1 MQITKLVLDNF
12 SSYEGKTVF
21 DFTVKKKQPIILIG
35 GLNGAGKTSIF
46 TAIKIALYGPLAFGY
61 TSNNAFYSKKIRGFI
76 NDKAFQTQL
85 FSSGV
90 SIEIK
95 LKKERE
101 TKHYTIK
108 RNWIIVDSKIE
119 EEYSIY
125 EGSKLLEDSEKILF
139 ESFILNIIP
148 IELFEF
154 FLFDGEEVG
163 TIFSSDGYNKYVK
176 NALLTMCGIDDF
188 EILQHFCK
196 NYNGRIESAEEIE
209 LNNKYQDLLDRISE
223 AETAITACENTLAY
237 NEQEIASL
245 HTLIEQREAEFV
257 RSGGLPPEE
266 AKILEEEVIRYDKK
280 REHIAREIK
289 SFFEE
294 LMPFFI
300 MKDLIPQLNQQIKY
314 EEKASIHEYI
324 TNMISKEFIS
334 SIVEDKTPKD
344 NGISD
349 ALYEAIIKKFKVS
362 SGAFD
367 EMIFDLSKTEMGQI
381 LHLADKVTSFNSKE
395 FTKKIKEKDN
405 LVKKITSIRQKLK
418 NALSE
423 EDAKRYTDEIVNA
436 KHRIEILKLETIQ
449 KQNEK
454 VELDSKIQTLNS
466 ELSILKDKIR
476 ASTQDRHVLDL
487 STSISQMMER
497 LINNSMISIRKQ
509 LSQKIIENLQ
519 QIYRKDNLISI
530 IEISENFKFDLF
542 QEQQFTMNELKSLI
556 ANIGIK
562 EFFYVIGDESIR
574 RLCKY
579 FSVNEADDIETAII
593 SCGANDTELVLYKRI
608 ELHSLSKGE
617 RQIFI
622 LALYWAIIQI
632 SGKHIPFVID
642 TPYARID
649 ANHREEISS
658 KFFPNISSQVIILST
673 DEEITKDYY
682 KIIKPYIAKE
692 YLLQNNQSENKT
704 TVTNGYFFK
713 GE

>member
-61 TSNNAFYSKKIRGFI
+61 TGNNAFYSKKIRGFI
-76 NDKAFQTQL
+76 NDKAFQTQP
-85 FSSGV
+85 FTSGI

-95 LKKERE
+95 LKQERE
-101 TKHYTIK
+101 TKHYTIN
-108 RNWIIVDSKIE
+108 RNWSIIDSKIE

-125 EGSKLLEDSEKILF
+125 EGSKLLEESEKILF
-139 ESFILNIIP
+139 ETFILNIIP
-148 IELFEF
+148 IDLFEF

-196 NYNGRIESAEEIE
+196 NYNGRIESEEEKE
-209 LNNKYQDLLDRISE
+209 LNDKYQDLLNRI
-223 AETAITACENTLAY
+223 AETEESVTACKTTLTN

-245 HTLIEQREAEFV
+245 QTLIEQREAEFV

-266 AKILEEEVIRYDKK
+266 AKILEEKVNKYDKK
-280 REHIAREIK
+280 REHVAREIK
-289 SFFEE
+289 TFFEE

-300 MKDLIPQLNQQIKY
+300 MKDMIPQLSQQIKY

-324 TNMISKEFIS
+324 INMISKEFIS
-334 SIVEDKTPKD
+334 NIVADKTKKD

-349 ALYEAIIKKFKVS
+349 ALYEAIIKKFEVTN
-362 SGAFD
+362 GAFD
-367 EMIFDLSKTEMGQI
+367 DMIFDLSKTEMGQI
-381 LHLADKVTSFNSKE
+381 LHLADAVMSFDLKE
-395 FTKKIKEKDN
+395 LTKKIKEKN
-405 LVKKITSIRQKLK
+405 KLVKRITSIRQRLK

-436 KHRIEILKLETIQ
+436 KHKIELLEMESLQ
-449 KQNEK
+449 KQTEQKN
-454 VELDSKIQTLNS
+454 LSGKIQSLYS
-466 ELSILKDKIR
+466 ELSSLKEKIR
-476 ASTQDRHVLDL
+476 ASTQDKHVLDL
-487 STSISQMMER
+487 STSISLMMER
-497 LINNSMISIRKQ
+497 LINKSMISIRKQ

-530 IEISENFKFDLF
+530 IEISENFKFELF
-542 QEQQFTMNELKSLI
+542 QAQLFTMDELKSLI

-562 EFFYVIGDESIR
+562 GFFKVIGDESIR
-574 RLCKY
+574 RLCRY
-579 FSVNEADDIETAII
+579 FSMNEADNIENAII
-593 SCGANDTELVLYKRI
+593 SSDNDDEIELYKRI
-608 ELHSLSKGE
+608 DLNTLSKGE

-658 KFFPNISSQVIILST
+658 KFFPNISSQVVILST

-682 KIIKPYIAKE
+682 EIIKPFISKE
-692 YLLQNNQSENKT
+692 YLLTNNQSENKT
-704 TVTNGYFFK
+704 TVTNGYFF
-713 GE
+713 

>member
-12 SSYEGKTVF
+12 SSYEGQTVF

-61 TSNNAFYSKKIRGFI
+61 TGSNAFYSKKIRGFI
-76 NDKAFQTQL
+76 NDKAFQVQPFT
-85 FSSGV
+85 SGV

-95 LKKERE
+95 LKQERN
-101 TKHYTIK
+101 TKHYTIN
-108 RNWIIVDSKIE
+108 RNWSIIDSKIE
-119 EEYSIY
+119 EEYSVY
-125 EGSKLLEDSEKILF
+125 EGSKLLDESEKILF
-139 ESFILNIIP
+139 ETFILNIIP
-148 IELFEF
+148 IDLFEF

-196 NYNGRIESAEEIE
+196 NYNGRIESEEEKE
-209 LNNKYQDLLDRISE
+209 LNNRYQDLLDRIT
-223 AETAITACENTLAY
+223 ETEESLTACKATLTN

-245 HTLIEQREAEFV
+245 QTLIEQREAEFV

-266 AKILEEEVIRYDKK
+266 AKILEEEVNKYDKK

-300 MKDLIPQLNQQIKY
+300 MKDMIPQLSQQIKY
-314 EEKASIHEYI
+314 EEKASIHEYV

-334 SIVEDKTPKD
+334 NIVADKAKKD

-349 ALYEAIIKKFKVS
+349 AIYEAIIKKFEVAN
-362 SGAFD
+362 GAFD

-381 LHLADKVTSFNSKE
+381 LHLADSVTLFDSKE
-395 FTKKIKEKDN
+395 LTKKIKEKDK
-405 LVKKITSIRQKLK
+405 LVKRITSIRQRLK

-436 KHRIEILKLETIQ
+436 KHRIELLELESSQ
-449 KQNEK
+449 KETEQEN
-454 VELDSKIQTLNS
+454 LGLKIQSLNS
-466 ELSILKDKIR
+466 ELSSLKEKIR
-476 ASTQDRHVLDL
+476 ASTQDKHVLDL

-497 LINNSMISIRKQ
+497 LINKSMISIRKQ
-509 LSQKIIENLQ
+509 LSQRIIENLQ

-530 IEISENFKFDLF
+530 IDISENFKFDLF
-542 QEQQFTMNELKSLI
+542 QAQLFTMDELKSLI

-562 EFFYVIGDESIR
+562 EFFKVIGDESIR
-574 RLCKY
+574 RLCRY
-579 FSVNEADDIETAII
+579 FSLKEAEDIENAVI
-593 SCGANDTELVLYKRI
+593 SSDNGNEEIELYKRI
-608 ELHSLSKGE
+608 DLNTLSKGE

-658 KFFPNISSQVIILST
+658 KFFPNISSQVVILST
-673 DEEITKDYY
+673 DEEITRDYY
-682 KIIKPYIAKE
+682 EIIKPYIAKE
-692 YLLQNNQSENKT
+692 YLLRNDQSENKT
-704 TVTNGYFFK
+704 TVTNGYFF
-713 GE
+713 

>member
-61 TSNNAFYSKKIRGFI
+61 TGNNAFYSKKIRGFI
-76 NDKAFQTQL
+76 NDKAFQTQP
-85 FSSGV
+85 FTSGV

-95 LKKERE
+95 LKQERE
-101 TKHYTIK
+101 TKHYTIN
-108 RNWIIVDSKIE
+108 RNWSIIDSKIE

-125 EGSKLLEDSEKILF
+125 EGSKLLEESEKILF
-139 ESFILNIIP
+139 ETFILNIIP
-148 IELFEF
+148 IDLFEF

-196 NYNGRIESAEEIE
+196 NYNGRIESEEEKE
-209 LNNKYQDLLDRISE
+209 LNDKYQDLLNRI
-223 AETAITACENTLAY
+223 AETEESVTACKTTLTN

-245 HTLIEQREAEFV
+245 QTLIEQREAEFV

-266 AKILEEEVIRYDKK
+266 AKILEEEVNKYDKK

-289 SFFEE
+289 TFFEE

-300 MKDLIPQLNQQIKY
+300 MKDMIPQLSQQIKY
-314 EEKASIHEYI
+314 EEKTSIHEYI
-324 TNMISKEFIS
+324 INMISKEFIS
-334 SIVEDKTPKD
+334 NIVADKTKKD

-349 ALYEAIIKKFKVS
+349 ALYEAIIKKFEVTN
-362 SGAFD
+362 GAFD
-367 EMIFDLSKTEMGQI
+367 DMIFDLSKTEMGQI
-381 LHLADKVTSFNSKE
+381 LHLADAVTSFDSKE
-395 FTKKIKEKDN
+395 LTKKIKEKDK
-405 LVKKITSIRQKLK
+405 LVKRITSIRQRLK

-436 KHRIEILKLETIQ
+436 KHKIELLEMESLQ
-449 KQNEK
+449 KQTEQEN
-454 VELDSKIQTLNS
+454 LSGKIQSLYS
-466 ELSILKDKIR
+466 ELSSLKEKIR
-476 ASTQDRHVLDL
+476 ASTQDKHVLDL
-487 STSISQMMER
+487 STSISLMMER
-497 LINNSMISIRKQ
+497 LINKSMISIRKQ

-530 IEISENFKFDLF
+530 IEISENFKFELF
-542 QEQQFTMNELKSLI
+542 QAQLFTMDELKSLI

-562 EFFYVIGDESIR
+562 EFFKVIGDESIR
-574 RLCKY
+574 RLCRY
-579 FSVNEADDIETAII
+579 FSMNEADNIENAIL
-593 SCGANDTELVLYKRI
+593 SSDNDDEIELYKRI
-608 ELHSLSKGE
+608 DLNTLSKGE

-658 KFFPNISSQVIILST
+658 KFFPNIGSQVVILST

-682 KIIKPYIAKE
+682 EIIKPFISKE
-692 YLLQNNQSENKT
+692 YLLTNNQSENKT
-704 TVTNGYFFK
+704 TVTNGYFF
-713 GE
+713 

>member
-61 TSNNAFYSKKIRGFI
+61 TGNNAFYSKKIRGFI
-76 NDKAFQTQL
+76 NDKAFQVQHFT
-85 FSSGV
+85 SGI

-95 LKKERE
+95 LKQERE
-101 TKHYTIK
+101 TKHYTIN
-108 RNWIIVDSKIE
+108 RNWSIVDSRIE
-119 EEYSIY
+119 EEYTIY
-125 EGSKLLEDSEKILF
+125 EGNKLLEDSEKTLF

-148 IELFEF
+148 IDLFEF

-188 EILQHFCK
+188 EILHHFCK
-196 NYNGRIESAEEIE
+196 NYNGRIESQEEAK
-209 LNNKYQDLLDRISE
+209 LNSKYQEVLDKID
-223 AETAITACENTLAY
+223 ETEKAIEDCKTTLVN

-245 HTLIEQREAEFV
+245 NTLIEQREAEFV

-266 AKILEEEVIRYDKK
+266 AKALEEEVNTYDKK

-300 MKDLIPQLNQQIKY
+300 MKGMIPQLNQQIKY
-314 EEKASIHEYI
+314 EEKASIHEYV
-324 TNMISKEFIS
+324 TNMLSKDFIS
-334 SIVEDKTPKD
+334 NIVADKTQKD

-349 ALYEAIIKKFKVS
+349 ALYEAIIKRFEVS
-362 SGAFD
+362 NGVFN
-367 EMIFDLSKTEMGQI
+367 EIIFDLSKTEMGQI
-381 LHLADKVTSFNSKE
+381 ISLANAVSSFDSKE
-395 FTKKIKEKDN
+395 LTKKIKEKDS
-405 LVKKITSIRQKLK
+405 LVKMITSIRQRLK

-423 EDAKRYTDEIVNA
+423 EDAKKYTNEIVNA
-436 KHRIEILKLETIQ
+436 RHKIELLELESSQ
-449 KQNEK
+449 KQT
-454 VELDSKIQTLNS
+454 ELEELHTKIQALNT
-466 ELSILKDKIR
+466 ELSTLKEKIR
-476 ASTQDRHVLDL
+476 ASTQDKHVLDL

-497 LINNSMISIRKQ
+497 LIDNSMISIRKQ
-509 LSQKIIENLQ
+509 LSQKIIENLR

-542 QEQQFTMNELKSLI
+542 QAQMFTIAELKSLI
-556 ANIGIK
+556 ANIGVK
-562 EFFYVIGDESIR
+562 DFFKTVGDESIR
-574 RLCKY
+574 RLCRY
-579 FSVNEADDIETAII
+579 FSLSDANDMENAII
-593 SCGANDTELVLYKRI
+593 SCDTNDKVFELYKRI
-608 ELHSLSKGE
+608 ELNTLSKGE

-622 LALYWAIIQI
+622 LSLYWAIIQI

-649 ANHREEISS
+649 ANHREEISA
-658 KFFPNISSQVIILST
+658 KFFPNISNQVVILST

-682 KIIKPYIAKE
+682 EIIKPYISKE
-692 YLLQNNQSENKT
+692 YLLRNDQSENKT
-704 TVTNGYFFK
+704 TVTNGYFF
-713 GE
+713 

>member
-21 DFTVKKKQPIILIG
+21 DFTVKKKQPIVLIG

-61 TSNNAFYSKKIRGFI
+61 TGNNTFYSKKIKGFI
-76 NDKAFQTQL
+76 NDKAFQTQP
-85 FSSGV
+85 FTSGI

-95 LKKERE
+95 LKQERE
-101 TKHYTIK
+101 TKLYTIK
-108 RNWIIVDSKIE
+108 RNWRIIDSKIE

-125 EGSKLLEDSEKILF
+125 DGNKLLDNSEQTLF

-148 IELFEF
+148 IDLFEF

-188 EILQHFCK
+188 EILQHFCR
-196 NYNGRIESAEEIE
+196 NYNGRIESDEEKE
-209 LNNKYQDLLDRISE
+209 LNDSYHDLLNRI
-223 AETAITACENTLAY
+223 AETEDSISACKSVLIN
-237 NEQEIASL
+237 NEHEIASL

-257 RSGGLPPEE
+257 HSGGLPPEKVKE
-266 AKILEEEVIRYDKK
+266 LEDEVNKYDKK

-300 MKDLIPQLNQQIKY
+300 MKDMIPQLSQQIKY

-334 SIVEDKTPKD
+334 SIIAENTKKD

-349 ALYEAIIKKFKVS
+349 ALYEAIIKKFAVTN
-362 SGAFD
+362 GAFD
-367 EMIFDLSKTEMGQI
+367 EMIFDLSKTEMGQL
-381 LHLADKVTSFNSKE
+381 LHLADTVYSFDSKQL
-395 FTKKIKEKDN
+395 TKKIREKDK
-405 LVKKITSIRQKLK
+405 LVKKITSIRQSLK
-418 NALSE
+418 KALSE
-423 EDAKRYTDEIVNA
+423 EDAKRYTDEITNA
-436 KHRIEILKLETIQ
+436 KHRIELLELECSQ
-449 KQNEK
+449 KQTEEE
-454 VELDSKIQTLNS
+454 ELGLKMQSLNF
-466 ELSILKDKIR
+466 ELSSLKEKIR
-476 ASTQDRHVLDL
+476 ASTQDKHVLDL
-487 STSISQMMER
+487 SASISQMMER

-519 QIYRKDNLISI
+519 RIYRKDNLISI
-530 IEISENFKFDLF
+530 IDISENFKFDLF
-542 QEQQFTMNELKSLI
+542 QTQLFTMNELKSLI

-562 EFFYVIGDESIR
+562 EFLKVIGDESIR
-574 RLCKY
+574 RLCRY
-579 FSVNEADDIETAII
+579 FFIEKADDIESAII
-593 SCGANDTELVLYKRI
+593 SCDNDNEEIELYKRI
-608 ELHSLSKGE
+608 DLNTLSKGE

-682 KIIKPYIAKE
+682 EIIKPYISKE
-692 YLLQNNQSENKT
+692 YLLKNDQGENKT
-704 TVTNGYFFK
+704 TVTKGYFF
-713 GE
+713 

>member
-21 DFTVKKKQPIILIG
+21 DFTVKKKHPIILIG

-61 TSNNAFYSKKIRGFI
+61 TGNNAFYSKKIRGFI
-76 NDKAFQTQL
+76 NDKAFQTQP
-85 FSSGV
+85 FTSGI

-95 LKKERE
+95 LKQERE
-101 TKHYTIK
+101 TKHYTIN
-108 RNWIIVDSKIE
+108 RNWSIIDSKIE
-119 EEYSIY
+119 EEYSIF
-125 EGSKLLEDSEKILF
+125 EGSKLLEESEKILF
-139 ESFILNIIP
+139 ETFILNIIP
-148 IELFEF
+148 IDLFEF

-196 NYNGRIESAEEIE
+196 NYNGRIESEEEKE
-209 LNNKYQDLLDRISE
+209 LNDKYLDLLGRIV
-223 AETAITACENTLAY
+223 ETEESISACKITLTN

-245 HTLIEQREAEFV
+245 HTLIEQRESEFV

-266 AKILEEEVIRYDKK
+266 AKILEEEVNKYDKK

-294 LMPFFI
+294 IMPFFI
-300 MKDLIPQLNQQIKY
+300 MKDMIPQLSQQIKY
-314 EEKASIHEYI
+314 EEKASIREYI

-334 SIVEDKTPKD
+334 NIVADKTKKD

-349 ALYEAIIKKFKVS
+349 ALYEAIIKRFEVAN
-362 SGAFD
+362 GVYD

-381 LHLADKVTSFNSKE
+381 LHVAEIVSSFDSKE
-395 FTKKIKEKDN
+395 LTKKIKEKDK
-405 LVKKITSIRQKLK
+405 LVKRITSIRQRLK

-436 KHRIEILKLETIQ
+436 NHRIELLELESSQ
-449 KQNEK
+449 KETEQENLGIK
-454 VELDSKIQTLNS
+454 MQSLNS
-466 ELSILKDKIR
+466 ELNSIKEKIR
-476 ASTQDRHVLDL
+476 AITQDKHILDL
-487 STSISQMMER
+487 SSSISQMMER
-497 LINNSMISIRKQ
+497 LINKSMISIRKQ
-509 LSQKIIENLQ
+509 LSQKIIENLH

-542 QEQQFTMNELKSLI
+542 QAQLFKMDELKSLI
-556 ANIGIK
+556 ANIGIN
-562 EFFYVIGDESIR
+562 EFFKVIGEESIR
-574 RLCKY
+574 RLCRY
-579 FSVNEADDIETAII
+579 FSLEEADDVEKAII
-593 SCGANDTELVLYKRI
+593 SCDNVSEEIELYKRI
-608 ELHSLSKGE
+608 DLNTLSKGE

-658 KFFPNISSQVIILST
+658 KFFPNISSQVVILST

-682 KIIKPYIAKE
+682 EIIKPYISKE
-692 YLLQNNQSENKT
+692 YLLRNDQSENKT
-704 TVTNGYFFK
+704 TVTNGYFF
-713 GE
+713 

>member
-12 SSYEGKTVF
+12 SSYEGKTLF

-61 TSNNAFYSKKIRGFI
+61 TGNNAFYSKKIRGFI
-76 NDKAFQTQL
+76 NDKAFQTQP
-85 FSSGV
+85 FTSGI

-95 LKKERE
+95 LKQERE
-101 TKHYTIK
+101 TKHYTIN
-108 RNWIIVDSKIE
+108 RNWSIIDSKIE

-125 EGSKLLEDSEKILF
+125 EGNKLLEESEKILF
-139 ESFILNIIP
+139 ETFILNIIP
-148 IELFEF
+148 IDLFEF

-196 NYNGRIESAEEIE
+196 NYNGRIESEEEKE
-209 LNNKYQDLLDRISE
+209 LDDKYQNLLNRI
-223 AETAITACENTLAY
+223 AETEESVTACKTTITN

-245 HTLIEQREAEFV
+245 QTLIEQREAEFV

-266 AKILEEEVIRYDKK
+266 AKILEEEVNKYDKK
-280 REHIAREIK
+280 RELIAREIK

-300 MKDLIPQLNQQIKY
+300 MKDMIPQLSQQIKY

-324 TNMISKEFIS
+324 INMISKEFIS
-334 SIVEDKTPKD
+334 NIVADKTKKD

-349 ALYEAIIKKFKVS
+349 ALYEAIIKKFEVTN
-362 SGAFD
+362 GAFD

-381 LHLADKVTSFNSKE
+381 LHLADTVTSFDTKE
-395 FTKKIKEKDN
+395 LTKKIKEKDK
-405 LVKKITSIRQKLK
+405 LVKRITSIRQRLK

-436 KHRIEILKLETIQ
+436 KHRIELLELESSQ
-449 KQNEK
+449 KQTEQEDLS
-454 VELDSKIQTLNS
+454 VKIQSLNS
-466 ELSILKDKIR
+466 ELSSLKEKIR
-476 ASTQDRHVLDL
+476 ASTQDKHVLGL

-497 LINNSMISIRKQ
+497 LINKSMISIRKQ

-519 QIYRKDNLISI
+519 QIYRKENLISI
-530 IEISENFKFDLF
+530 IEISESFKFELF
-542 QEQQFTMNELKSLI
+542 QAQLFTMDELKSLI

-562 EFFYVIGDESIR
+562 EFFKVIGDESIR
-574 RLCKY
+574 RLCRY
-579 FSVNEADDIETAII
+579 FSLEETDGIESAVISSDNGNEEIE
-593 SCGANDTELVLYKRI
+593 LYKRI
-608 ELHSLSKGE
+608 DLNTLSKGE

-632 SGKHIPFVID
+632 SEKHIPFVID

-658 KFFPNISSQVIILST
+658 KFFPNISSQVVILST
-673 DEEITKDYY
+673 DEEITRDYY
-682 KIIKPYIAKE
+682 EIIKPYISKE
-692 YLLQNNQSENKT
+692 YLLRNDQSENKT
-704 TVTNGYFFK
+704 TVTKGYFF
-713 GE
+713 

>member
-61 TSNNAFYSKKIRGFI
+61 TGNNAFYSKKIRGFI
-76 NDKAFQTQL
+76 NDKAFQTQP
-85 FSSGV
+85 FTSGI

-95 LKKERE
+95 LKQERE
-101 TKHYTIK
+101 TKHYTIN
-108 RNWIIVDSKIE
+108 RNWSIIDSKIE

-125 EGSKLLEDSEKILF
+125 EGSKLLEESEKILF
-139 ESFILNIIP
+139 ETFILNIIP
-148 IELFEF
+148 IDLFEF

-196 NYNGRIESAEEIE
+196 NYNGRIESEEEKE
-209 LNNKYQDLLDRISE
+209 LNDKYQDLLNRI
-223 AETAITACENTLAY
+223 AETEESVTACKTTLTN

-245 HTLIEQREAEFV
+245 QTLIEQREAEFV

-266 AKILEEEVIRYDKK
+266 AKILEEEVNKYDKK

-289 SFFEE
+289 TFFEE

-300 MKDLIPQLNQQIKY
+300 MKDMIPQLSQQIKY

-324 TNMISKEFIS
+324 INMISKEFIS
-334 SIVEDKTPKD
+334 NIVADKTKKD

-349 ALYEAIIKKFKVS
+349 SLYEAIIKKFEVTN
-362 SGAFD
+362 GAFD
-367 EMIFDLSKTEMGQI
+367 DMIFDLSKTEMGQI
-381 LHLADKVTSFNSKE
+381 LHLADAVMSFDSKE
-395 FTKKIKEKDN
+395 LTKKIKEKN
-405 LVKKITSIRQKLK
+405 KLVKRITSIRQRLK

-436 KHRIEILKLETIQ
+436 KHKIELLEMESLQ
-449 KQNEK
+449 KQTEQEN
-454 VELDSKIQTLNS
+454 LSGKIQSLYS
-466 ELSILKDKIR
+466 EFSSLKEKIR
-476 ASTQDRHVLDL
+476 ASTQDKHVLDL
-487 STSISQMMER
+487 STSISLMMER
-497 LINNSMISIRKQ
+497 LINKSMISIRKQ

-530 IEISENFKFDLF
+530 IEISENFKFELF
-542 QEQQFTMNELKSLI
+542 QAQLFTMDELKSLI
-556 ANIGIK
+556 ANIGFK
-562 EFFYVIGDESIR
+562 EFFKVIGDESIR
-574 RLCKY
+574 RLCRY
-579 FSVNEADDIETAII
+579 FSMNEADNIENAII
-593 SCGANDTELVLYKRI
+593 SSDNDDEIELYKRI
-608 ELHSLSKGE
+608 DLNTLSKGE

-658 KFFPNISSQVIILST
+658 KFFPNISSQVVILST

-682 KIIKPYIAKE
+682 EIIKPFISKE
-692 YLLQNNQSENKT
+692 YLLTNNQSENKT
-704 TVTNGYFFK
+704 TVTNGYFF
-713 GE
+713 

>member
-12 SSYEGKTVF
+12 SSYEGQTVF
-21 DFTVKKKQPIILIG
+21 DFTVKEKQPIILIG

-61 TSNNAFYSKKIRGFI
+61 TGNNAFYSKKIRGFI
-76 NDKAFQTQL
+76 NDKAFQVQPFT
-85 FSSGV
+85 SGV

-95 LKKERE
+95 LKQERE
-101 TKHYTIK
+101 TKHYTIN
-108 RNWIIVDSKIE
+108 RNWSIIDSKIE
-119 EEYSIY
+119 EEYSVY
-125 EGSKLLEDSEKILF
+125 EGSKLLDESEKILF
-139 ESFILNIIP
+139 ETFILNIIP
-148 IELFEF
+148 IDLFEF

-196 NYNGRIESAEEIE
+196 NYNGRIESEEEKE
-209 LNNKYQDLLDRISE
+209 LNDKYQDLLNRI
-223 AETAITACENTLAY
+223 AETEESVTACKTTLTN

-245 HTLIEQREAEFV
+245 QTLIEQREAEFV

-266 AKILEEEVIRYDKK
+266 AKILEEEVNKYDKK

-289 SFFEE
+289 AFFEE

-300 MKDLIPQLNQQIKY
+300 MKDMIPQLSQQIKY

-324 TNMISKEFIS
+324 INMISKEFIS
-334 SIVEDKTPKD
+334 NIVADKTKKD

-349 ALYEAIIKKFKVS
+349 ALYEAIIKKFEVTN
-362 SGAFD
+362 GAFD
-367 EMIFDLSKTEMGQI
+367 DMIFDLSKTEMGQI
-381 LHLADKVTSFNSKE
+381 LHLADAVTSFDSKE
-395 FTKKIKEKDN
+395 LTKKIKEKDK
-405 LVKKITSIRQKLK
+405 LVKRITSIRQRLK

-436 KHRIEILKLETIQ
+436 KHRIELLEMESLQ
-449 KQNEK
+449 KQTEQEN
-454 VELDSKIQTLNS
+454 LSGKIQSLYS
-466 ELSILKDKIR
+466 ELSSLKEKIR
-476 ASTQDRHVLDL
+476 ASTQDKHVLDL
-487 STSISQMMER
+487 STSISLMMER
-497 LINNSMISIRKQ
+497 LINKSMISIRKQ

-530 IEISENFKFDLF
+530 IEISENFKFELF
-542 QEQQFTMNELKSLI
+542 QAQLFTMDELKSLI

-562 EFFYVIGDESIR
+562 EFFKVIGDESIR
-574 RLCKY
+574 RLCRY
-579 FSVNEADDIETAII
+579 FSMNEADNIENAII
-593 SCGANDTELVLYKRI
+593 SSDNDDEIELYKRI
-608 ELHSLSKGE
+608 DLNTLSKGE

-658 KFFPNISSQVIILST
+658 KFFPNISSQVVILST

-682 KIIKPYIAKE
+682 EIIKPFISKE
-692 YLLQNNQSENKT
+692 YLLTNNQSENKT
-704 TVTNGYFFK
+704 TVTNGYFF
-713 GE
+713 

>member
-61 TSNNAFYSKKIRGFI
+61 TGNNAFYSKKIRGFI
-76 NDKAFQTQL
+76 NDKAFQTQP
-85 FSSGV
+85 FTSGI

-95 LKKERE
+95 LKQERE
-101 TKHYTIK
+101 TKHYTIN
-108 RNWIIVDSKIE
+108 RNWSIIDSKIE

-125 EGSKLLEDSEKILF
+125 EGSKLLEESEKILF
-139 ESFILNIIP
+139 ETFILNIIP
-148 IELFEF
+148 IDLFEF

-196 NYNGRIESAEEIE
+196 NYNGRIESEEEKE
-209 LNNKYQDLLDRISE
+209 LNDKYQDLLNRI
-223 AETAITACENTLAY
+223 AETEESVTACKTTLTN

-245 HTLIEQREAEFV
+245 QTLIEQREAEFV

-266 AKILEEEVIRYDKK
+266 AKILEEKVNKYDKK

-289 SFFEE
+289 TFFEE

-300 MKDLIPQLNQQIKY
+300 MKDMIPQLSQQIKY

-324 TNMISKEFIS
+324 INMISKEFIS
-334 SIVEDKTPKD
+334 NIVADKTKKD

-349 ALYEAIIKKFKVS
+349 ALYEAIIKKFEVTN
-362 SGAFD
+362 GAFD
-367 EMIFDLSKTEMGQI
+367 DMIFDLSKTEMGQI
-381 LHLADKVTSFNSKE
+381 LHLADAVMSFDSKE
-395 FTKKIKEKDN
+395 LTKKIKEKDK
-405 LVKKITSIRQKLK
+405 LVKRITSIRQRLK

-436 KHRIEILKLETIQ
+436 KHKIELLEMESLQ
-449 KQNEK
+449 KQTEQ
-454 VELDSKIQTLNS
+454 ETLSGKIQSLYS
-466 ELSILKDKIR
+466 ELSSLKEKIR
-476 ASTQDRHVLDL
+476 ASTQDKHVLDL
-487 STSISQMMER
+487 STSISLMMER
-497 LINNSMISIRKQ
+497 LINKSMISIRKQ

-530 IEISENFKFDLF
+530 IEISENFKFELF
-542 QEQQFTMNELKSLI
+542 QAQLFTMDELKSLI

-562 EFFYVIGDESIR
+562 EFFKVIGDESIR
-574 RLCKY
+574 RLCRY
-579 FSVNEADDIETAII
+579 FSMNEADNIENAII
-593 SCGANDTELVLYKRI
+593 SSDNDDEIELYKRI
-608 ELHSLSKGE
+608 DLNTLSKGE
-617 RQIFI
+617 RQISI

-658 KFFPNISSQVIILST
+658 KFFPNISSQVVILST

-682 KIIKPYIAKE
+682 EIIKPFISKE
-692 YLLQNNQSENKT
+692 YLLTNNQSENKT
-704 TVTNGYFFK
+704 TVTNGYFF
-713 GE
+713 

>member
-61 TSNNAFYSKKIRGFI
+61 TGNNAFYSKKIRGFI
-76 NDKAFQTQL
+76 NDKAFQTQP
-85 FSSGV
+85 FTSGI

-95 LKKERE
+95 LKQERE
-101 TKHYTIK
+101 TKHYTIN
-108 RNWIIVDSKIE
+108 RNWSIIDSKIE

-125 EGSKLLEDSEKILF
+125 EGSKLLEESEKILF
-139 ESFILNIIP
+139 ETFILNIIP
-148 IELFEF
+148 IDLFEF

-196 NYNGRIESAEEIE
+196 NYNGRIESEEEKE
-209 LNNKYQDLLDRISE
+209 LNDKYQDLLNRI
-223 AETAITACENTLAY
+223 AETEESVTACKTTLTN

-245 HTLIEQREAEFV
+245 QTLIEQREAEFV

-266 AKILEEEVIRYDKK
+266 AKILEEKVNKYDKK
-280 REHIAREIK
+280 RERIAREIK
-289 SFFEE
+289 TFFEE

-300 MKDLIPQLNQQIKY
+300 MKDMIPQLSQQIKY

-324 TNMISKEFIS
+324 INMISKEFIS
-334 SIVEDKTPKD
+334 NIVADKTKKD

-349 ALYEAIIKKFKVS
+349 ALYEAIIKKFEVTN
-362 SGAFD
+362 GAFD
-367 EMIFDLSKTEMGQI
+367 DMIFDLSKTEMGQI
-381 LHLADKVTSFNSKE
+381 LHLADAVMSFDSKE
-395 FTKKIKEKDN
+395 LTKKIKEKDK
-405 LVKKITSIRQKLK
+405 LVKRITSIRQRLK

-436 KHRIEILKLETIQ
+436 KHKIELLEMESLQ
-449 KQNEK
+449 KQTEQ
-454 VELDSKIQTLNS
+454 ETLSGKIQSLYS
-466 ELSILKDKIR
+466 ELSSLKEKIR
-476 ASTQDRHVLDL
+476 ASTQDKHVLDL
-487 STSISQMMER
+487 STSISLMMER
-497 LINNSMISIRKQ
+497 LINKSMISIRKQ

-530 IEISENFKFDLF
+530 IEISENFKFELF
-542 QEQQFTMNELKSLI
+542 QAQLFTMDELKSLI

-562 EFFYVIGDESIR
+562 EFFKVIGDESIR
-574 RLCKY
+574 RLCRY
-579 FSVNEADDIETAII
+579 FSMNEADNIENAII
-593 SCGANDTELVLYKRI
+593 SSDNDDEIELYKRI
-608 ELHSLSKGE
+608 DLNTLSKGE

-658 KFFPNISSQVIILST
+658 KFFPNISSQVVILST

-682 KIIKPYIAKE
+682 EIIKPFISKE
-692 YLLQNNQSENKT
+692 YLLTNNQSENKT
-704 TVTNGYFFK
+704 TVTNGYFF
-713 GE
+713 

>member
-21 DFTVKKKQPIILIG
+21 DFTVDKNKPIVLIG

-61 TSNNAFYSKKIRGFI
+61 TGNNTFYSKKIKGFI
-76 NDKAFQTQL
+76 NDKAFQTQP
-85 FSSGV
+85 FSSGI
-90 SIEIK
+90 SIGIK
-95 LKKERE
+95 IKKERE
-101 TKHYTIK
+101 TKHYTIS
-108 RNWIIVDSKIE
+108 RNWSIIDSKIE
-119 EEYSIY
+119 EEYNIY
-125 EGSKLLEDSEKILF
+125 EGDTPLDYSEKILF
-139 ESFILNIIP
+139 ESYILSIIP
-148 IELFEF
+148 IDLFEF

-196 NYNGRIESAEEIE
+196 NYNGKVESEEEIE
-209 LNNKYQDLLDRISE
+209 LNERYQDLLECISE
-223 AETAITACENTLAY
+223 TEDSINNCADTIIT
-237 NEQEIASL
+237 NEQEISSL

-266 AKILEEEVIRYDKK
+266 VKKLEENELKYDKE

-289 SFFEE
+289 SYFEE
-294 LMPFFI
+294 LMPFYI
-300 MKDLIPQLNQQIKY
+300 MAESIPQLKQQIKY

-324 TNMISKEFIS
+324 TNMISREFIDT
-334 SIVEDKTPKD
+334 IVAEKTTDD
-344 NGISD
+344 NGISN
-349 ALYEAIIKKFKVS
+349 AIYEAIIKKFEVS
-362 SGAFD
+362 NGAYD

-381 LHLADKVTSFNSKE
+381 LHLADTVTSFDSRELIRKIRKKE
-395 FTKKIKEKDN
+395 R

-423 EDAKRYTDEIVNA
+423 EDAKRYTDEIVDA
-436 KHRIEILKLETIQ
+436 KHRIEILVLESSQ
-449 KQNEK
+449 KITEK
-454 VELDSKIQTLNS
+454 EELELKIQTLNS
-466 ELSILKDKIR
+466 ELKTIKEKIR
-476 ASTQDRHVLDL
+476 ESTQDKHVLDL
-487 STSISQMMER
+487 SSRISQMMER
-497 LINNSMISIRKQ
+497 IINDSMVSIRQQ
-509 LSQKIIENLQ
+509 LSMKIIENLQ

-530 IEISENFKFDLF
+530 IEISENFKFELF
-542 QEQQFTMNELKSLI
+542 QIQRFTMNELKSLI
-556 ANIGIK
+556 ANIGFK
-562 EFFYVIGDESIR
+562 EFIKLIGNKSIEK
-574 RLCKY
+574 LCK
-579 FSVNEADDIETAII
+579 FFALDSPDDIENKITTCDVGDEI
-593 SCGANDTELVLYKRI
+593 ELYKRI
-608 ELHSLSKGE
+608 DLNTLSKGE

-658 KFFPNISSQVIILST
+658 KFFPNISSQVVILST

-682 KIIKPYIAKE
+682 KIIKPFIAKE
-692 YLLQNNQSENKT
+692 YLLQNNQSENRT
-704 TVTNGYFFK
+704 TVTDGYFF
-713 GE
+713 

>member
-12 SSYEGKTVF
+12 SSYEGKNVF
-21 DFTVKKKQPIILIG
+21 DFTVKKKKPIILIG

-61 TSNNAFYSKKIRGFI
+61 TGNNSFYCKKIKGFI
-76 NDKAFQTQL
+76 NDKAFQVQPFT
-85 FSSGV
+85 SGI

-95 LKKERE
+95 LKQERE
-101 TKHYTIK
+101 TKHYTIT
-108 RNWIIVDSKIE
+108 RNWSIIDSKIE

-125 EGSKLLEDSEKILF
+125 KGSKLLEETEKILF
-139 ESFILNIIP
+139 ETFILNIIP
-148 IELFEF
+148 IDLFEF

-196 NYNGRIESAEEIE
+196 NYNGRIESDEEKK
-209 LNNKYQDLLDRISE
+209 LNDRYNDLLNRID
-223 AETAITACENTLAY
+223 ETEESIKSCKTTLTN
-237 NEQEIASL
+237 NEHEIASL
-245 HTLIEQREAEFV
+245 QTLIEQREAEFV

-266 AKILEEEVIRYDKK
+266 AKKLEEEVNKYDKK

-300 MKDLIPQLNQQIKY
+300 MKDIIPQLSQQIKY

-334 SIVEDKTPKD
+334 SIVKDKVKKD

-349 ALYEAIIKKFKVS
+349 TLYEAIIKKFEVTN
-362 SGAFD
+362 GAFD

-381 LHLADKVTSFNSKE
+381 LHLAETVTSFDTKE
-395 FTKKIKEKDN
+395 LTKKIKEKDQ
-405 LVKKITSIRQKLK
+405 LVKRITLIRQRLK

-423 EDAKRYTDEIVNA
+423 EDAKRYTDEIINA
-436 KHRIEILKLETIQ
+436 KHRIELLELESTQ
-449 KQNEK
+449 KQTEQEDLSVKNQ
-454 VELDSKIQTLNS
+454 SLNS
-466 ELSILKDKIR
+466 ELSSLKEKIR
-476 ASTQDRHVLDL
+476 ASTQDKHVLDL

-497 LINNSMISIRKQ
+497 LINKSMISIRKQ
-509 LSQKIIENLQ
+509 LSQRIIENLQ

-530 IEISENFKFDLF
+530 IDISENFKFDLF
-542 QEQQFTMNELKSLI
+542 QAQLFTMDELKSLI

-562 EFFYVIGDESIR
+562 EFFKVIGDESIR
-574 RLCKY
+574 RLCRY
-579 FSVNEADDIETAII
+579 FSLKEAEDIENAVI
-593 SCGANDTELVLYKRI
+593 SSDNGNEEIELYKRI
-608 ELHSLSKGE
+608 DLNTLSKGE

-658 KFFPNISSQVIILST
+658 KFFPNISSQVVILST
-673 DEEITKDYY
+673 DEEITRDYY
-682 KIIKPYIAKE
+682 EIIKPYIAKE
-692 YLLQNNQSENKT
+692 YLLRNDQSENKT
-704 TVTNGYFFK
+704 TVTNGYFF
-713 GE
+713 

>member
-21 DFTVKKKQPIILIG
+21 DFTVKKKQPIVLIG

-61 TSNNAFYSKKIRGFI
+61 TGNNAFYSKKIRGFI
-76 NDKAFQTQL
+76 NDKAFQIQPFT
-85 FSSGV
+85 SGI

-95 LKKERE
+95 LKQERE
-101 TKHYTIK
+101 TKHYTIN
-108 RNWIIVDSKIE
+108 RNWSIIDSKIE
-119 EEYSIY
+119 EEYTIY
-125 EGSKLLEDSEKILF
+125 EGNKLLEDSEKILF

-188 EILQHFCK
+188 EILHHFCK
-196 NYNGRIESAEEIE
+196 NYNGRIESQEEAELNSKYQGVLDIIEEIE
-209 LNNKYQDLLDRISE
+209 ESIR
-223 AETAITACENTLAY
+223 TCENTLAN

-245 HTLIEQREAEFV
+245 STLIEQREAEFV
-257 RSGGLPPEE
+257 RSGGLPQEE
-266 AKILEEEVIRYDKK
+266 ARILEENVNKYDKK
-280 REHIAREIK
+280 REHIAREVK

-300 MKDLIPQLNQQIKY
+300 MKDMIPQLNQQIKY

-324 TNMISKEFIS
+324 TNMISKEFIRN
-334 SIVEDKTPKD
+334 IVADKTPKD
-344 NGISD
+344 NGISN
-349 ALYEAIIKKFKVS
+349 ALYEAIIKRFEIS
-362 SGAFD
+362 NGAFD

-381 LHLADKVTSFNSKE
+381 ISLADAVSSFDSKE
-395 FTKKIKEKDN
+395 LTKKIKEKDR
-405 LVKKITSIRQKLK
+405 LVKRITSIRQRLK

-423 EDAKRYTDEIVNA
+423 EDAKRYKNEIVNA
-436 KHRIEILKLETIQ
+436 KHKIELLELESSQ
-449 KQNEK
+449 KQT
-454 VELDSKIQTLNS
+454 ELEELHIKIHALNT
-466 ELSILKDKIR
+466 ELSTLKEKIR
-476 ASTQDRHVLDL
+476 ASTQDKHVLDL

-497 LINNSMISIRKQ
+497 LIDNSMISIRKQ
-509 LSQKIIENLQ
+509 LSQKIIENLR

-542 QEQQFTMNELKSLI
+542 QAQMFTIAELKSLI
-556 ANIGIK
+556 VNIGVK
-562 EFFYVIGDESIR
+562 DFFKTVGDESIR
-574 RLCKY
+574 RLCRY
-579 FSVNEADDIETAII
+579 FSLNDADDIENAII
-593 SCGANDTELVLYKRI
+593 SCDTNDKVFELYKRI
-608 ELHSLSKGE
+608 ELNTLSKGE

-622 LALYWAIIQI
+622 LSLYWAIIQI
-632 SGKHIPFVID
+632 LGKHIPFVID

-649 ANHREEISS
+649 ANHREEISA
-658 KFFPNISSQVIILST
+658 KFFPNISSQVVILST

-682 KIIKPYIAKE
+682 EIIKPYISKE
-692 YLLQNNQSENKT
+692 YLLRNDQSENKT
-704 TVTNGYFFK
+704 TVTNGYFF
-713 GE
+713 

>member
-21 DFTVKKKQPIILIG
+21 DFTVKKKHPIILIG

-61 TSNNAFYSKKIRGFI
+61 TGNNAFYSKKIRGFI
-76 NDKAFQTQL
+76 NDKAFQTQP
-85 FSSGV
+85 FTSGI

-95 LKKERE
+95 LKQERE
-101 TKHYTIK
+101 TKHYTIN

-148 IELFEF
+148 IDLFEF
-154 FLFDGEEVG
+154 FLFDGEEVSR
-163 TIFSSDGYNKYVK
+163 IFSSDGYNKYVK

-209 LNNKYQDLLDRISE
+209 LNNKYQNLLDRIAE
-223 AETAITACENTLAY
+223 AEKAMTACENTLAD
-237 NEQEIASL
+237 NEQEIALL

-266 AKILEEEVIRYDKK
+266 AKILEEEVIKYDKK

-294 LMPFFI
+294 LMPFII
-300 MKDLIPQLNQQIKY
+300 MKDMIPQLSQQIQY

-324 TNMISKEFIS
+324 SNMISKEFIS
-334 SIVEDKTPKD
+334 SIVADKAEKD

-349 ALYEAIIKKFKVS
+349 ALYEAIIKKFEVS
-362 SGAFD
+362 NGAFD

-381 LHLADKVTSFNSKE
+381 LHLADTVTSFDTKE
-395 FTKKIKEKDN
+395 FTKKIKEKDK
-405 LVKKITSIRQKLK
+405 LVKRITSIRQRLK
-418 NALSE
+418 NTLSE
-423 EDAKRYTDEIVNA
+423 EDAKRYTDEILNA
-436 KHRIEILKLETIQ
+436 KHRIEILELETSQ
-449 KQNEK
+449 KQREK
-454 VELDSKIQTLNS
+454 AELDTKIQALNS
-466 ELSILKDKIR
+466 ELSSLKDKIR
-476 ASTQDRHVLDL
+476 ARTQDRHILDL
-487 STSISQMMER
+487 STSILQMMER

-542 QEQQFTMNELKSLI
+542 QAQLFTMDELKSLI
-556 ANIGIK
+556 SNIGIN
-562 EFFYVIGDESIR
+562 EFFKVISDESIQ

-579 FSVNEADDIETAII
+579 FSLNEVDDIEATII
-593 SCGANDTELVLYKRI
+593 SCDAKDTELELYKRI
-608 ELHSLSKGE
+608 DLNMLSKGE

-713 GE
+713 GD

>member
-61 TSNNAFYSKKIRGFI
+61 TGNNAFYSKKIRGYI
-76 NDKAFQTQL
+76 NDKAFQTQS

-95 LKKERE
+95 LKQERE

-125 EGSKLLEDSEKILF
+125 EESKLLEDSEKLLF

-209 LNNKYQDLLDRISE
+209 LNNRYQDLLDRIAE
-223 AETAITACENTLAY
+223 AEKTMTACENTLAD

-266 AKILEEEVIRYDKK
+266 AKILEAEVIKYDKK
-280 REHIAREIK
+280 RENIAREIK

-300 MKDLIPQLNQQIKY
+300 MKDMIPQLNQQIKY

-334 SIVEDKTPKD
+334 GIVAEKAKKD

-362 SGAFD
+362 NGAFD
-367 EMIFDLSKTEMGQI
+367 GMIFDLSKTEMGQI
-381 LHLADKVTSFNSKE
+381 LHLADTVTSFD
-395 FTKKIKEKDN
+395 TKNFSEKIKEKDN
-405 LVKKITSIRQKLK
+405 LVKRITSIRQKLK
-418 NALSE
+418 NALSV

-436 KHRIEILKLETIQ
+436 NHRIEILKLETIQ
-449 KQNEK
+449 KQSEK
-454 VELDSKIQTLNS
+454 AELDTKIQALNS
-466 ELSILKDKIR
+466 ELSSLKDKIR

-497 LINNSMISIRKQ
+497 LINNSMITIRKQ

-542 QEQQFTMNELKSLI
+542 QAQLFTMDELKSLI
-556 ANIGIK
+556 SNIGIN
-562 EFFYVIGDESIR
+562 EFFKVIGDESIR
-574 RLCKY
+574 RLCRY
-579 FSVNEADDIETAII
+579 FSLNEPDDIEAAVI
-593 SCGANDTELVLYKRI
+593 SCDAIDTELELYKRI
-608 ELHSLSKGE
+608 DLNMLSKGE

-713 GE
+713 GD

>member
-21 DFTVKKKQPIILIG
+21 DFTVKKKQPIVLIG

-61 TSNNAFYSKKIRGFI
+61 TGNNSFYSKKIKGFI
-76 NDKAFQTQL
+76 NDKAFQTQP
-85 FSSGV
+85 FTSGI

-95 LKKERE
+95 LKQERE
-101 TKHYTIK
+101 TKLYTIK
-108 RNWIIVDSKIE
+108 RNWSIIDSKIE
-119 EEYSIY
+119 EDYSIY
-125 EGSKLLEDSEKILF
+125 DGNKLLDNSEQILF

-148 IELFEF
+148 IDLFDF
-154 FLFDGEEVG
+154 FLFDGEEIG

-196 NYNGRIESAEEIE
+196 NYNGKIESDKEKE
-209 LNNKYQDLLDRISE
+209 LNDSYHDLLNRI
-223 AETAITACENTLAY
+223 AETEESISACKTALIN
-237 NEQEIASL
+237 NEQKIASL

-266 AKILEEEVIRYDKK
+266 AKKLEDEMNKYDKK

-300 MKDLIPQLNQQIKY
+300 MKDMIPRLSRQIKY

-334 SIVEDKTPKD
+334 SIIAENAKKD

-349 ALYEAIIKKFKVS
+349 ALYEAIIKKFAVTN
-362 SGAFD
+362 GVFD
-367 EMIFDLSKTEMGQI
+367 KMIFDLSKTEIGQI
-381 LHLADKVTSFNSKE
+381 LHLADTVSSFDSKE
-395 FTKKIKEKDN
+395 LTKKIREKN
-405 LVKKITSIRQKLK
+405 KLVKRITSIRQRLK
-418 NALSE
+418 KALSE
-423 EDAKRYTDEIVNA
+423 EDAKRYTDEITNA
-436 KHRIEILKLETIQ
+436 KHRIELLELECSQ
-449 KQNEK
+449 KQTEK
-454 VELDSKIQTLNS
+454 EELSLKVQSLNS
-466 ELSILKDKIR
+466 ELSSLKEKIR
-476 ASTQDRHVLDL
+476 ASTQDKHVLDL
-487 STSISQMMER
+487 SASISQMMER
-497 LINNSMISIRKQ
+497 LINTSMISIRKQ

-519 QIYRKDNLISI
+519 RIYRKDNLISI
-530 IEISENFKFDLF
+530 IDISENFKFDLF
-542 QEQQFTMNELKSLI
+542 QTQLFTMNELKSLI

-562 EFFYVIGDESIR
+562 EFLKVIGDESIR

-579 FSVNEADDIETAII
+579 FSIEKVDDIESATI
-593 SCGANDTELVLYKRI
+593 SCNNDNEEIELYKRI
-608 ELHSLSKGE
+608 DLNTLSKGE

-632 SGKHIPFVID
+632 SGKHIPFIID

-682 KIIKPYIAKE
+682 EIIKPYISKE
-692 YLLQNNQSENKT
+692 YLLKNDQGENKT
-704 TVTNGYFFK
+704 TVTKGYFF
-713 GE
+713 

>member
-61 TSNNAFYSKKIRGFI
+61 TGNNAFYSKKIRGFI
-76 NDKAFQTQL
+76 NDKAFQTQP
-85 FSSGV
+85 FTSGI

-95 LKKERE
+95 LKQERE
-101 TKHYTIK
+101 TKHYTIN
-108 RNWIIVDSKIE
+108 RNWSIIDSKIE

-125 EGSKLLEDSEKILF
+125 EGSKLLEESEKILF
-139 ESFILNIIP
+139 ETFILNIIP
-148 IELFEF
+148 IDLFEF

-196 NYNGRIESAEEIE
+196 NYNGRIESEEEKE
-209 LNNKYQDLLDRISE
+209 LNDKYQDLLNRI
-223 AETAITACENTLAY
+223 AETEESVTACKTTLTN

-245 HTLIEQREAEFV
+245 QTLIEQREAEFV
-257 RSGGLPPEE
+257 RSGGLPLEE
-266 AKILEEEVIRYDKK
+266 AKILEEEVNKYDKK

-289 SFFEE
+289 TFFEE

-300 MKDLIPQLNQQIKY
+300 MKDMIPQLSQQIKY

-324 TNMISKEFIS
+324 INMISKEFIS
-334 SIVEDKTPKD
+334 NIVADKTKKD

-349 ALYEAIIKKFKVS
+349 ALYEAIIKKFEVTN
-362 SGAFD
+362 GAFD
-367 EMIFDLSKTEMGQI
+367 DMIFDLSKTEMGQI
-381 LHLADKVTSFNSKE
+381 LHLADAVTSFDSKE
-395 FTKKIKEKDN
+395 LTKKIKEKDK
-405 LVKKITSIRQKLK
+405 LVKRITSIRQRLK

-436 KHRIEILKLETIQ
+436 KHKIELLEMESLQ
-449 KQNEK
+449 KQTEQEN
-454 VELDSKIQTLNS
+454 LSGKIQSLYS
-466 ELSILKDKIR
+466 ELSSLKEKIR
-476 ASTQDRHVLDL
+476 ASTQDKHVLDL
-487 STSISQMMER
+487 STSISLMMER
-497 LINNSMISIRKQ
+497 LINKSMISIRKQ

-530 IEISENFKFDLF
+530 IEISENFKFELF
-542 QEQQFTMNELKSLI
+542 QAQLFTMDELKSLI

-562 EFFYVIGDESIR
+562 EFFKVIGDESIR
-574 RLCKY
+574 RLCRY
-579 FSVNEADDIETAII
+579 FSMNEADNIENAII
-593 SCGANDTELVLYKRI
+593 SSENDDEIELYKRI
-608 ELHSLSKGE
+608 DLNTLSKGE

-682 KIIKPYIAKE
+682 EIIKPFISKE
-692 YLLQNNQSENKT
+692 YLLTNNQSENKT
-704 TVTNGYFFK
+704 TVTNGYFF
-713 GE
+713 

>member
-21 DFTVKKKQPIILIG
+21 DFTVKKKQPIVLIG

-61 TSNNAFYSKKIRGFI
+61 TGNNSFYSKKIKGFI
-76 NDKAFQTQL
+76 NDKAFQTQP
-85 FSSGV
+85 FTSGI

-95 LKKERE
+95 LKQERE
-101 TKHYTIK
+101 TKLYTIK
-108 RNWIIVDSKIE
+108 RNWSIIDSKIE
-119 EEYSIY
+119 EDYSIY
-125 EGSKLLEDSEKILF
+125 DGNKLLDNSEQILF

-148 IELFEF
+148 IDLFDF
-154 FLFDGEEVG
+154 FLFDGEEIG

-196 NYNGRIESAEEIE
+196 NYNGKIESDKEKE
-209 LNNKYQDLLDRISE
+209 LNDSYHDLLNRI
-223 AETAITACENTLAY
+223 AETEESISACKTALIN
-237 NEQEIASL
+237 NEQKIASL

-266 AKILEEEVIRYDKK
+266 AKKLEDEMNKYDKK
-280 REHIAREIK
+280 REHITREIK

-300 MKDLIPQLNQQIKY
+300 MKDMIPRLSRQIKY

-334 SIVEDKTPKD
+334 SIIAENAKKD

-349 ALYEAIIKKFKVS
+349 ALYEAIIKKFAVTN
-362 SGAFD
+362 GVFD
-367 EMIFDLSKTEMGQI
+367 KMIFDLSKTEIGQI
-381 LHLADKVTSFNSKE
+381 LHLADTVSSFDSKE
-395 FTKKIKEKDN
+395 LTKKIREKN
-405 LVKKITSIRQKLK
+405 KLVKRITSIRQRLK
-418 NALSE
+418 KALSE
-423 EDAKRYTDEIVNA
+423 EDAKRYTDEITNA
-436 KHRIEILKLETIQ
+436 KHRIELLELECSQ
-449 KQNEK
+449 KQTEK
-454 VELDSKIQTLNS
+454 EELSLKVQSLNS
-466 ELSILKDKIR
+466 ELSSLKEKIR
-476 ASTQDRHVLDL
+476 ASTQDKHVLDL
-487 STSISQMMER
+487 SASISQMMER
-497 LINNSMISIRKQ
+497 LINTSMISIRKQ

-519 QIYRKDNLISI
+519 RIYRKDNLISI
-530 IEISENFKFDLF
+530 IDISENFKFDLF
-542 QEQQFTMNELKSLI
+542 QTQLFTMNELKSLI

-562 EFFYVIGDESIR
+562 EFLKVIGDESIR

-579 FSVNEADDIETAII
+579 FSIEKVDDIESATI
-593 SCGANDTELVLYKRI
+593 SCNNDNEEIELYKRI
-608 ELHSLSKGE
+608 DLNTLSKGE

-632 SGKHIPFVID
+632 SGKHIPFIID

-682 KIIKPYIAKE
+682 EIIKPYISKE
-692 YLLQNNQSENKT
+692 YLLKNDQGENKT
-704 TVTNGYFFK
+704 TVTKGYFF
-713 GE
+713 

>member
-61 TSNNAFYSKKIRGFI
+61 TGNNAFYSKKIRGFI
-76 NDKAFQTQL
+76 NDKAFQIQPFT
-85 FSSGV
+85 SGV

-101 TKHYTIK
+101 TKHYTIN
-108 RNWIIVDSKIE
+108 RNWSIIDSKIE
-119 EEYSIY
+119 EEYTIY
-125 EGSKLLEDSEKILF
+125 EGNKLLEDPEKILF

-188 EILQHFCK
+188 EILHHFCK
-196 NYNGRIESAEEIE
+196 NYNGRIESQEEAELNSKYQEVLGKIDETEEEI
-209 LNNKYQDLLDRISE
+209 RI
-223 AETAITACENTLAY
+223 CENTLA
-237 NEQEIASL
+237 NNAQEIASL
-245 HTLIEQREAEFV
+245 NTLIEQREAEFV
-257 RSGGLPPEE
+257 RSGGLPQEE
-266 AKILEEEVIRYDKK
+266 ARILEEEVNKYDKK

-300 MKDLIPQLNQQIKY
+300 MKDMIPQLDRQIKY

-324 TNMISKEFIS
+324 TNMLSKEFIS
-334 SIVEDKTPKD
+334 NIVADRTKKD
-344 NGISD
+344 NGFSD
-349 ALYEAIIKKFKVS
+349 ALYEAIIKRFEVS
-362 SGAFD
+362 NGAFD

-381 LHLADKVTSFNSKE
+381 ISLADAVSSFDSKE
-395 FTKKIKEKDN
+395 LTKKIKEKDR
-405 LVKKITSIRQKLK
+405 LVKRITSIRQRLK

-423 EDAKRYTDEIVNA
+423 EDAKRYKNEIVNA
-436 KHRIEILKLETIQ
+436 KHKIELLELESSQ
-449 KQNEK
+449 KQT
-454 VELDSKIQTLNS
+454 ELEELYTKIQSFNT
-466 ELSILKDKIR
+466 ELSTLKEKIR
-476 ASTQDRHVLDL
+476 ASTQDKHVLDL

-497 LINNSMISIRKQ
+497 LIDNSMTSIRKQ
-509 LSQKIIENLQ
+509 LSQKIIENLR
-519 QIYRKDNLISI
+519 QIYRKDNLISV

-542 QEQQFTMNELKSLI
+542 QAQSFTIAELKSLVV
-556 ANIGIK
+556 NIGVK
-562 EFFYVIGDESIR
+562 EFFKTVGDESIR
-574 RLCKY
+574 KLCRY
-579 FSVNEADDIETAII
+579 FSLSDANDIENAII
-593 SCGANDTELVLYKRI
+593 SCDTNDKVFELYRRI
-608 ELHSLSKGE
+608 ELNTLSKGE

-622 LALYWAIIQI
+622 LSLYWAIIQI
-632 SGKHIPFVID
+632 SGRHIPFVID

-649 ANHREEISS
+649 ANHREEISA
-658 KFFPNISSQVIILST
+658 KFFPNISSQVVILST

-682 KIIKPYIAKE
+682 EIIKSYISKE
-692 YLLQNNQSENKT
+692 YLLRNDQSENKT
-704 TVTNGYFFK
+704 TVTNGYFF
-713 GE
+713 

>member
-21 DFTVKKKQPIILIG
+21 DFTVKKKQPIVLIG

-61 TSNNAFYSKKIRGFI
+61 TGNNAFYSKKIRGFI
-76 NDKAFQTQL
+76 NDKAFQTQP
-85 FSSGV
+85 FTSGI

-95 LKKERE
+95 LKQERE
-101 TKHYTIK
+101 TKRYTIN
-108 RNWIIVDSKIE
+108 RNWSIIDSKIE
-119 EEYSIY
+119 EEYTIY
-125 EGSKLLEDSEKILF
+125 EGNKLLEVSEKILF

-188 EILQHFCK
+188 EILHHFCK
-196 NYNGRIESAEEIE
+196 NYNGRIESQEEAELNSKYQEVLDKIEEIE
-209 LNNKYQDLLDRISE
+209 ESIRS
-223 AETAITACENTLAY
+223 CENTLAN

-245 HTLIEQREAEFV
+245 STLIEQREAEFV
-257 RSGGLPPEE
+257 RSGGLPQEE
-266 AKILEEEVIRYDKK
+266 AKILEENVNKYDKK
-280 REHIAREIK
+280 REHIAREVK

-300 MKDLIPQLNQQIKY
+300 MKDMIPQLNQQIKY

-324 TNMISKEFIS
+324 TNMISKEFIRN
-334 SIVEDKTPKD
+334 IVADKTQKD
-344 NGISD
+344 NGISN
-349 ALYEAIIKKFKVS
+349 ALYEAIIKRFEIS
-362 SGAFD
+362 NGAFN

-381 LHLADKVTSFNSKE
+381 ISLADAVSSFDSKE
-395 FTKKIKEKDN
+395 LTKKIKEKDR
-405 LVKKITSIRQKLK
+405 LVKRITSIKQRLK

-423 EDAKRYTDEIVNA
+423 EDAKRYKNEIVNA
-436 KHRIEILKLETIQ
+436 KHKIELLELESSQ
-449 KQNEK
+449 KQT
-454 VELDSKIQTLNS
+454 ELEELHTKIQALNT
-466 ELSILKDKIR
+466 ELSTLKEKIR
-476 ASTQDRHVLDL
+476 ASTQDKHVLDL

-497 LINNSMISIRKQ
+497 LIDNSMISIRKQ
-509 LSQKIIENLQ
+509 LSQKIIENLR

-530 IEISENFKFDLF
+530 IEISENFKFDLY
-542 QEQQFTMNELKSLI
+542 QAQMFTIAELKSLI
-556 ANIGIK
+556 VNIGVK
-562 EFFYVIGDESIR
+562 DFFKTVGDESIR
-574 RLCKY
+574 RLCRY
-579 FSVNEADDIETAII
+579 FSLNDADDIENAII
-593 SCGANDTELVLYKRI
+593 SCDTNDKIFELYKRI
-608 ELHSLSKGE
+608 ELNTLSKGE

-622 LALYWAIIQI
+622 LSLYWAIIQI

-649 ANHREEISS
+649 ANHREEISA
-658 KFFPNISSQVIILST
+658 KFFPNISSQVVILST

-682 KIIKPYIAKE
+682 EIIKPYISKE
-692 YLLQNNQSENKT
+692 YLLRNDQSENKT
-704 TVTNGYFFK
+704 TVTNGYFF
-713 GE
+713 